1 MYWICTS
8 YDKGLKLLLVMNF
21 RVIDMSERFLLD
33 IDTRKKRKTILSDIV
48 RARFINDIYS

>member
-1 MYWICTS
+1 MYEICTS
-8 YDKGLKLLLVMNF
+8 YDKGLKLQLVMNF
-21 RVIDMSERFLLD
+21 RVIDMSERLLID